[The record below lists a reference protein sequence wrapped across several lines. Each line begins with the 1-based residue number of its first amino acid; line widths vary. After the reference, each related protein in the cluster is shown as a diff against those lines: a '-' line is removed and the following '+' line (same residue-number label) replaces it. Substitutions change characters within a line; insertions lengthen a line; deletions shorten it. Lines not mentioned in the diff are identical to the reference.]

1 MESKVENIIEINR
14 LTKMYGKARGV
25 TDVSLTVNKGEIF
38 GFLGP
43 NGAGKSTT
51 IRSMLGL
58 IKYKQGDIR
67 IFGLDAE
74 KQREQILMEIGYMPS
89 EAWFPAGMTVKQVL
103 KLAADVRGIDCSEE
117 EHQVVIDAYYLRLVE
132 EAEMLCEKLQVEEKK
147 KISDL
152 SLGNRKK
159 VSIVSA
165 MQHRPKLFIFDE
177 PTSGLDP
184 LMQNTFFGLIE
195 DYVKDG
201 ATCLLSTHVLSEVRN
216 HCDRVAI
223 MKEGKIIVT
232 DTVENLIRNQAK
244 RIKMIRDGKQLDF
257 LYKKDLNELYKEL
270 QGHDIQDILIEE
282 PSIEEIFMHFYE
294 QEAK

>member
-89 EAWFPAGMTVKQVL
+89 EAWFPAGMTVKQIL
-103 KLAADVRGIDCSEE
+103 KLAADVRGIDCS
-117 EHQVVIDAYYLRLVE
+117 E

>member
-117 EHQVVIDAYYLRLVE
+117 
-132 EAEMLCEKLQVEEKK
+132 AEMLCEKLQVEEKK

-223 MKEGKIIVT
+223 MKEGRIIVT